1 MNVVKSSAKTKEEAL
16 NQVLAKL
23 NAKESEIIY
32 SFEEIKGGLFKGT
45 TYECSGFLKLDILA
59 DAEEYLKN
67 IIKGMGVEC
76 NLEVSTK
83 ENTTTI
89 KIYSSN
95 NPVIIGK
102 NGQNLEALTIIV
114 RQFIKNIS
122 NNGPKIVLDVEDY
135 KDRQIKRLERLAR
148 NLARDVVRTKTDIE
162 MDSMNSYDRRIVH
175 NVLTDFRGVTTE
187 SVGEEPN
194 RKVIIKYSN
203 EGKTSE

>member
-1 MNVVKSSAKTKEEAL
+1 MNVVKCTAKTKEEAL

-23 NAKESEIIY
+23 NASESEIVY
-32 SFEEIKGGLFKGT
+32 SYEEVKGGLFKGT

-59 DAEEYLKN
+59 DAEEYLKS
-67 IIKGMGVEC
+67 IIKGMGVDC
-76 NLEVSTK
+76 NIEVSTK
-83 ENTTTI
+83 ENTTTL

-102 NGQNLEALTIIV
+102 NGQNLEALTTIV
-114 RQFIKNIS
+114 RQYIKNIT
-122 NNGPKIVLDVEDY
+122 NNGPRIILDVEDY
-135 KDRQIKRLERLAR
+135 KDRQVKRLERLAK
-148 NLARDVVRTKTDIE
+148 NLARDVVRTKTDVE

-194 RKVIIKYSN
+194 RRVVIKYSK
-203 EGKTSE
+203 EDKASE